1 MLRPRMAPYL
11 LKFKNRISIYQN
23 IVSIC
28 VIAGAIYKKIITKGL
43 RGVLASLASI
53 IGFDFKREILLQ
65 RLNFKDEFNSLINI
79 N

>member
-1 MLRPRMAPYL
+1 MLRPRMTPYL

-43 RGVLASLASI
+43 NSGSDITGVNNGL
-53 IGFDFKREILLQ
+53 
-65 RLNFKDEFNSLINI
+65 
-79 N
+79 

>member
-43 RGVLASLASI
+43 KRGSGITGVNN
-53 IGFDFKREILLQ
+53 
-65 RLNFKDEFNSLINI
+65 RL
-79 N
+79 